1 MENKRLLEHFRQAK
15 AWIEESC
22 YRDTL
27 ERFRGLRSEDI
38 SRDDFFAKYVYVVL
52 ASGFNVCVAQQVELK
67 LEQALKGY
75 DVDAIARS
83 PDRVYRDALRVFG
96 YEGKVNA
103 IVNTAKLLANSDWE
117 EVKAKLTGPSHL
129 RFMEKLGF
137 IGPVTRY
144 HLARNIG
151 LLDYAKPD
159 RWMVRLAGESG
170 YGGDADGVFAM
181 VAAIQKAT
189 GERPGI
195 IDYILWEY
203 ERQSRPPPS

>member
-1 MENKRLLEHFRQAK
+1 MENKRLLEHFRQAR

-96 YEGKVNA
+96 YEGKVCCQS
-103 IVNTAKLLANSDWE
+103 AKVGHIETREDYCYEECRASSLRVLL
-117 EVKAKLTGPSHL
+117 
-129 RFMEKLGF
+129 
-137 IGPVTRY
+137 
-144 HLARNIG
+144 
-151 LLDYAKPD
+151 
-159 RWMVRLAGESG
+159 
-170 YGGDADGVFAM
+170 
-181 VAAIQKAT
+181 
-189 GERPGI
+189 
-195 IDYILWEY
+195 
-203 ERQSRPPPS
+203 